1 MKPNRNDNP
10 RLPHGA
16 LGSRSLEGWSELAL
30 QGQSG
35 VSETV
40 LLKQPRLVTPL
51 LYVLPAPCL
60 LPCAHENLANAQLL
74 TLPSAPGA
82 CPHWFAVPSL
92 SPFPEVSLQQG
103 RQSEVR

>member
-35 VSETV
+35 AVGDS
-40 LLKQPRLVTPL
+40 VTQAAPTSHMSVN
-51 LYVLPAPCL
+51 VLPAPRL
-60 LPCAHENLANAQLL
+60 PPCAHGNLANAQPL
-74 TLPSAPGA
+74 TLSSAPGA
-82 CPHWFAVPSL
+82 CPHWFAVPVFG
-92 SPFPEVSLQQG
+92 PFPRSAPPAGKAE
-103 RQSEVR
+103 